1 QPRQP
6 VACGT
11 RHGAYRLETTVT
23 RRPRSGEG
31 DIRDARPR
39 FQLLQM
45 LRLVNSQIGLLFW
58 HREPPILCCQECG
71 SSLFGPGQGGG
82 MAIRRGQARTGNGAA
97 ARRAAAAAATAA
109 DADRQADL
117 IRLGCQISSD
127 GLAVVTIAGDLDLAT
142 VDETVR
148 YVNDVI
154 DRHD

>member
-1 QPRQP
+1 
-6 VACGT
+6 
-11 RHGAYRLETTVT
+11 
-23 RRPRSGEG
+23 
-31 DIRDARPR
+31 
-39 FQLLQM
+39 
-45 LRLVNSQIGLLFW
+45 
-58 HREPPILCCQECG
+58 
-71 SSLFGPGQGGG
+71 

-154 DRHD
+154 DRHDGPVSADLSGLAFCDACGIGALIRIARYAERAGRRLELTRPSRAVARIMRITGVDDRLVPALAGMGAGGGQDPAAGRG